1 MPRKKRTMTKYLDN
15 HLQKIKARGATA
27 ATHIKDIGTHHLI
40 KVINKVGPRSIMNP
54 ERKEPKKKVKFVE
67 EEEEK
72 REDAEREKEIEE
84 EEEDDEEED
93 RQRSKRE
100 KKREA
105 KT

>member
-1 MPRKKRTMTKYLDN
+1 MTKYLDN

-67 EEEEK
+67 EEEK

-93 RQRSKRE
+93 RQRSKRRKKE
-100 KKREA
+100 KREA
-105 KT
+105 NT

>member
-1 MPRKKRTMTKYLDN
+1 MTKYLDN

-84 EEEDDEEED
+84 EEEQEDAEEED

>member
-54 ERKEPKKKVKFVE
+54 ERKEPKK
-67 EEEEK
+67 
-72 REDAEREKEIEE
+72 REKMP
-84 EEEDDEEED
+84 
-93 RQRSKRE
+93 RE
-100 KKREA
+100 KKR
-105 KT
+105 